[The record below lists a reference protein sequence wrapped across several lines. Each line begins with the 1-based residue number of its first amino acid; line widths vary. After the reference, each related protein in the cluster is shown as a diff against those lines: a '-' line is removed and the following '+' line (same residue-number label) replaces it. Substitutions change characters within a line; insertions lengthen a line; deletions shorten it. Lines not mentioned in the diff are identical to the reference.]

1 MSDSVTRHAPACEAW
16 REALIAVADAI
27 GDIVGGITL
36 LALPL
41 AVMAPGLVAAVG
53 LSIPLLVPFVV
64 LALAFGVVSAPFVA
78 LWWLVGAIRRP
89 SR

>member
-1 MSDSVTRHAPACEAW
+1 MPDAVTRHAPSSEGW
-16 REALIAVADAI
+16 RDALAAAADVT

-41 AVMAPGLVAAVG
+41 AVMAPGLVAAIG
-53 LSIPLLVPFVV
+53 LTIPLLVPLVV
-64 LALAFGVVSAPFVA
+64 LALAFAVLSAPFVA
-78 LWWLVGAIRRP
+78 LWWLAGVIRRQ